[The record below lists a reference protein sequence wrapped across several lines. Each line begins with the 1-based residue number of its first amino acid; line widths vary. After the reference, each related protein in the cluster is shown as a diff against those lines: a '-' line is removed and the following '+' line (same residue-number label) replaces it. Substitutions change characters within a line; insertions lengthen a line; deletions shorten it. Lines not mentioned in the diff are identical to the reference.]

1 MYAPPV
7 ALGVDSS
14 VAALLAPRRAERA
27 EERPVVDPRLA
38 YHHWAAHA
46 MLDGGCLFAVALL
59 PGWLKPGIVVLLV
72 LWALNGAGQA
82 LIAVPSVGLL
92 AAHAD
97 ASERGRAYAAHFALI
112 SRRQW

>member
-1 MYAPPV
+1 
-7 ALGVDSS
+7 
-14 VAALLAPRRAERA
+14 
-27 EERPVVDPRLA
+27 
-38 YHHWAAHA
+38 
-46 MLDGGCLFAVALL
+46 
-59 PGWLKPGIVVLLV
+59 VLLV